1 MNVIKSKTITSLP
14 ILNKS
19 KNDILLKVM
28 NNNMKVK
35 NNLSKGF
42 NDNKLYQDLLFENK
56 KLTHIYKE
64 FNNQYWLA
72 WETQKFVNDDLLKK
86 EIERLDRRIRTFKP
100 KVFEKVE
107 GKYKRKNS
115 KLTKLISK
123 MIMLNYYSF
132 RLEPTD
138 KIILSLSKEIENQ
151 LEKYS
156 PKLQARI
163 NKSIDFL
170 ISCIK
175 YGKKPINYTTGTL
188 FRTNQKELG
197 IKPRL
202 IYDHTNTQYNYF
214 YCFDY
219 KDWEDNFKKK
229 TINIPLAYNEKYHDN
244 LYNYGQVLSNSKKKN
259 MLKNRTKKKKEISFF
274 DRFLKINNIKN
285 IESIL
290 QKEHCISLTKNTN
303 RLKITLTYEDTFTPS
318 KKNKTIGIDVGGGI
332 HNSLATSENQL
343 IGFKHLNKLV
353 KKINKVDKLPDNNS
367 IEKKEKGKKLAKV
380 LRENTYNINK
390 EISSFLKYCETHNIS
405 DIVMEDLG
413 VLTFSN
419 KKKNIRNKELNEKH
433 NRVFRLIRSSGLVEL
448 FRKQARNKGIR
459 IHIIPSYY
467 TSKWCRNCGH
477 IEDLNRQGK
486 HFKCKKCN
494 HSADSDINAA
504 NNILD
509 IFGRFPKVL
518 CDSNTYGELS
528 AKKYLKKSYVKE
540 LLLSIIGCSTN

>member
-14 ILNKS
+14 IINKS
-19 KNDILLKVM
+19 KNKILLKVM
-28 NNNMKVK
+28 ENNIIVK
-35 NNLSKGF
+35 NNLSKRF

-72 WETQKFVNDDLLKK
+72 WETQKFINDDLLKK
-86 EIERLDRRIRTFKP
+86 EMERLDRRIRTFKP
-100 KVFEKVE
+100 KVFIKEE
-107 GKYKRKNS
+107 GKNKRKS
-115 KLTKLISK
+115 SPLTKLISK
-123 MIMLNYYSF
+123 IIMLNYYSF
-132 RLEPTD
+132 RLKQTD
-138 KIILSLSKEIENQ
+138 KIILSLKKEIENQ
-151 LEKYS
+151 LNKYS

-163 NKSIDFL
+163 NKSVDFL

-175 YGKKPINYTTGTL
+175 YGKKPINYTTGTI

-202 IYDHTNTQYNYF
+202 IYDHTNSKYNYF

-229 TINIPLAYNEKYHDN
+229 TINIPLAYNENYHNN

-259 MLKNRTKKKKEISFF
+259 MLKNKIKKEKETSFF

-285 IESIL
+285 IENIL
-290 QKEHCISLTKNTN
+290 HKEHCISLTKNTN
-303 RLKITLTYEDTFTPS
+303 RLKITLTYEDTYIPS
-318 KKNKTIGIDVGGGI
+318 KNGKTIGIDVGGGI
-332 HNSLATSENQL
+332 HNSLATSENDL
-343 IGFKHLNKLV
+343 IGFKHLKKLV
-353 KKINKVDKLPDNNS
+353 KKLEPIDNLPKNTKQ
-367 IEKKEKGKKLAKV
+367 EREEKGKKLAKV

-413 VLTFSN
+413 ILTFSN
-419 KKKNIRNKELNEKH
+419 KKKNIRNKELNEKY

-448 FRKQARNKGIR
+448 FRKQSRNKGIR
-459 IHIIPSYY
+459 VHTIPSYY
-467 TSKWCRNCGH
+467 TSKLCRNCGH

-486 HFKCKKCN
+486 QFKCKNCN

-518 CDSNTYGELS
+518 CDSNIYGELS